1 MIWLSILLPG
11 QKNSLITTN
20 KMETIISYT
29 ILALIVFGLIGITVR
44 AYNRLVMLRFN
55 TDKAFANI
63 DVLLKQR
70 ADEVP
75 ELVKVVKES
84 MKYEETVLER
94 LTKLR
99 TDFLTAE
106 NPEEKINL
114 SNEIN
119 KIVKS
124 IFAVSE
130 NYPELKANNN
140 FTLLQQRVSGIEDAI
155 SDRREFYNESV
166 NMYNIGI
173 HEFPDL
179 ILAGIL
185 QYKEKPLLQIT
196 EEEKRYD
203 GIQF

>member
-1 MIWLSILLPG
+1 MD
-11 QKNSLITTN
+11 
-20 KMETIISYT
+20 TIISYT
-29 ILALIVFGLIGITVR
+29 ILALIVLGLISITVR

-70 ADEVP
+70 ADEIP

-99 TDFLTAE
+99 TDFLNTE

-114 SNEIN
+114 SNEID

-130 NYPELKANNN
+130 NYPELKANKN
-140 FTLLQQRVSGIEDAI
+140 FMLLQQRVSAIEDAI
-155 SDRREFYNESV
+155 SDRREFYNESI
-166 NMYNIGI
+166 NMYNIGT

-179 ILAGIL
+179 VLASILR
-185 QYKEKPLLQIT
+185 YKEKPLLQIT
-196 EEEKRYD
+196 EAEKRYD

>member
-1 MIWLSILLPG
+1 
-11 QKNSLITTN
+11 
-20 KMETIISYT
+20 
-29 ILALIVFGLIGITVR
+29 GITVR

-63 DVLLKQR
+63 DVLLTQR

-114 SNEIN
+114 SNEIS

-140 FTLLQQRVSGIEDAI
+140 FTLL
-155 SDRREFYNESV
+155 
-166 NMYNIGI
+166 
-173 HEFPDL
+173 
-179 ILAGIL
+179 
-185 QYKEKPLLQIT
+185 
-196 EEEKRYD
+196 
-203 GIQF
+203 

>member
-1 MIWLSILLPG
+1 
-11 QKNSLITTN
+11 
-20 KMETIISYT
+20 METIISYT

-140 FTLLQQRVSGIEDAI
+140 FMLLQQRVSGIEDAI

-185 QYKEKPLLQIT
+185 QYKEKTLLQIT